1 MTAIRHTSS
10 DYSIDNFTDA
20 RYSNHNCK
28 FANNYMK
35 IALLVPPTK
44 TYNEKR
50 FLEEAKLRG
59 HPVKVVR
66 YLDCYADI
74 SKNNPQ
80 IFYRNKP
87 LKDIDVIIPLISIS
101 SNDFGVALIRQFEMM
116 GVPTA
121 VGSLALSRARDKI
134 RQAQIFSRVGIDT
147 PKTAFSNHAA
157 DAAGLVKMVDGV
169 PLIIKT
175 IRGSSGNGVMLVE
188 SQKSAIS
195 TIEAFFSQSV
205 SILLQEYIEESEGK
219 DIRVIVV
226 GGRVIAAIQRV
237 AVEGEFRSNIY
248 QGGEAKMTKLTTE
261 EKRLAINAAKS
272 TNLSSIAGVDI
283 IQSSRGPLVSEVNAC
298 PNLAG
303 IEKATGVNV
312 AGALIDYAEHGLVK
326 RTKKDKIGA

>member
-1 MTAIRHTSS
+1 M
-10 DYSIDNFTDA
+10 N
-20 RYSNHNCK
+20 
-28 FANNYMK
+28 

-50 FLEEAKLRG
+50 FLEEARSRG
-59 HPVKVVR
+59 HTIRAIK
-66 YLDCYADI
+66 YLECYSNI

-80 IFYRNKP
+80 VYYRNKP

-134 RQAQIFSRVGIDT
+134 RQAQIFSKRGIDT

-175 IRGSSGNGVMLVE
+175 IRGSSGNGVMLLE
-188 SQKSAIS
+188 SRKSAIS

-226 GGRVIAAIQRV
+226 GGRVVASIQRV

-248 QGGEAKMTKLTTE
+248 QGGEAKKVRLTSE

-272 TNLSSIAGVDI
+272 TNLTAVAGVDI
-283 IQSSRGPLVSEVNAC
+283 IQSARGPLVSEVNAC

-303 IEKATGVNV
+303 IEKVTEVNV
-312 AGALIDYAEHGLVK
+312 AGALIDYAERGLVQ
-326 RTKKDKIGA
+326 RSKKDKIGA